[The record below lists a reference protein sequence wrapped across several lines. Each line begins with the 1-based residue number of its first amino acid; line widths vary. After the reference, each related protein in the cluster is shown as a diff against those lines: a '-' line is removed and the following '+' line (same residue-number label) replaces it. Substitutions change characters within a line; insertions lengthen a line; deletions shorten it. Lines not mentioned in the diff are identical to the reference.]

1 MELSIIIPPILGAF
15 IGYITNWLAIKML
28 FRPFEE
34 KYIFGFKI
42 PFTPGLI
49 PRRRKE
55 IAESIATTVE
65 EHILPAEKL
74 KKLFEES
81 DYKSR
86 IHKRVELVIDELIDS
101 IIDDLKKT
109 IKEGMSLG
117 KINIRGALIRTGSR
131 HN

>member
-34 KYIFGFKI
+34 KYIFGFKV

-81 DYKSR
+81 DY
-86 IHKRVELVIDELIDS
+86 
-101 IIDDLKKT
+101 
-109 IKEGMSLG
+109 
-117 KINIRGALIRTGSR
+117 
-131 HN
+131 